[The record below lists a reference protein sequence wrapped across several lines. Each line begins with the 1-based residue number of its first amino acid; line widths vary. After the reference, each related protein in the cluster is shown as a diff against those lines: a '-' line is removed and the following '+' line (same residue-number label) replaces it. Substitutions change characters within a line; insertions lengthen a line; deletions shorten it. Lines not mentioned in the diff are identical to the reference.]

1 MKRVHSLHLEA
12 LEGREL
18 LSRAHAAAP
27 AARVHATPA
36 IAGAPL
42 VLDGTLTV
50 NNHAATTDTNLDGGY
65 TTSVPV
71 SGQLSGLG
79 KVRGVWYESTDE
91 FGDYLGPDTVT
102 LRDAQG
108 GFTIAFSNASSGP
121 AHKNGHTVYYQHAQR
136 FDGGSGAY
144 AGATEKGSIDL
155 NMNPK
160 HTTVVS
166 LTLSSEGS

>member
-1 MKRVHSLHLEA
+1 MKRVHSLHFEA

-18 LSRAHAAAP
+18 LSRAHAAVAH

-50 NNHAATTDTNLDGGY
+50 NNHAASTDTNLDGGY

-79 KVRGVWYESTDE
+79 EVRGVWYESTDQ
-91 FGDYLGPDTVT
+91 FGDYLGPDTIT
-102 LRDAQG
+102 LRSAQG
-108 GFTIAFSNASSGP
+108 SFTIAFSNASSGP
-121 AHKNGHTVYYQHAQR
+121 AHKIGHTVYYQHAQHAVS
-136 FDGGSGAY
+136 GSGAY
-144 AGATEKGSIDL
+144 AGTTESGSINL
-155 NMNPK
+155 NENAA
-160 HTTVVS
+160 HTRVVS
-166 LTLSSEGS
+166 VTLNS